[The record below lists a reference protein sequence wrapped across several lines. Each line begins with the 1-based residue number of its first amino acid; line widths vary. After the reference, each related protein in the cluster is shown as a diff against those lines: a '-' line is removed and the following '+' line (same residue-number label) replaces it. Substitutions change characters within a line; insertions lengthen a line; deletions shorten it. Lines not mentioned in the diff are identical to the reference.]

1 MLVDYERAFLDLKAR
16 LMTKRSW
23 GQRELMVLLA
33 EVEQDS
39 RRDADLPVRDDRTD
53 RYGKTVHRVPAIS
66 SPSSGD

>member
-16 LMTKRSW
+16 IMEKRSW

-39 RRDADLPVRDDRTD
+39 RRDSDFTPSDT
-53 RYGKTVHRVPAIS
+53 GHRVPAIS
-66 SPSSGD
+66 GPMKDH